1 MKAVIMA
8 GGRGTRLR
16 PLTCHVPKP
25 VVPIM
30 NKPVME
36 YSIEWLKQYG
46 ITHIAV
52 TVEYLSDEIIEY
64 FGDGQRFGVHLHYFE
79 EATPLGTAGSVK
91 HAQSFL
97 DDTFVVISA
106 DTLTTIDLQQA
117 IDFHFSKQSLV
128 TVLMHHEATPLSYG
142 GIVTD
147 RHGKIIH
154 FVEKPKWNEVCTDL
168 VNTGIYICHP
178 TIFDYMPQHP
188 PYDFSQ
194 HLFPYLVQHEYPIY
208 GWQADGYWSDIGVIE
223 QYHQTH
229 IDLLNERFVP
239 SHYKEIAPA
248 IWVGKGVKI
257 AQGVK
262 LEGPIMIG
270 DDVRIDD
277 YATVGP
283 YTVIGPRS
291 VISKH
296 ASLKRSIVWPDVYVD
311 QHSELRGAIVAND
324 VYIGKKNEIFDYA
337 VIGAKCKLENK
348 VKVQHGVKIWPN
360 KTIAEK
366 TKVKHSIVWG
376 EQHTKTLFSEQGI
389 KMRAYIDAHPLFIT
403 RLASAYS
410 SLYEKDSR
418 ILIGFDGHP
427 FSRAMGM
434 LFAEC
439 LHMYG
444 MHTNIYKGGY
454 LPAFRYIVPH
464 KQYHGGVFIT
474 MNEHDE
480 AIVDIYDGYG
490 YPIDRAMERAI
501 EQQMK
506 HEHACYVSLT
516 QIGEAMKQKEKDEL
530 YVRALRQWIPFSSS
544 EQWKVVVCSSP
555 LLREIIEHTLQS
567 FAIQVV
573 WTDHQDDEHIR
584 KQIKREH
591 AHFGIVFDRS
601 GERFR
606 IFDGQGT
613 ALTNEEVISL
623 HVLVSLLFSETKK
636 VAVPS
641 WAPSMLHTLA
651 ERLYGDIVYVKD
663 ARRDFLFAHH
673 HEPFHFYFDG
683 LYACVQLFHLLA
695 IERCSLRAVVSSIP
709 TIHLSCRD
717 VYCPWHERAAV
728 MRKLLEECYDKHV
741 DFTDGI
747 KVYHEDGA
755 WTLIL
760 PKVDEPTLTIYSQAT
775 NAQKAKEYTKYY
787 IKKIRQYQNV

>member
-1 MKAVIMA
+1 MA

-25 VVPIM
+25 IVPLM

-46 ITHIAV
+46 ITNIAV
-52 TVEYLSDEIIEY
+52 TVQYLSDEIMEY
-64 FGDGQRFGVHLHYFE
+64 FGDGRRFGVHLHYFE
-79 EATPLGTAGSVK
+79 ETTPLGTAGSVK

-106 DTLTTIDLQQA
+106 DTLTTIHLQQA
-117 IDFHFSKQSLV
+117 IDFHFSKQALV

-142 GIVTD
+142 GMVTD
-147 RHGKIIH
+147 QHGKIIH
-154 FVEKPKWNEVCTDL
+154 FVEKPKWNEVCSDF

-178 TIFDYMPQHP
+178 AIFDYMPKHP

-194 HLFPYLVQHEYPIY
+194 HIFPYLIQHGHPIY

-229 IDLLNERFVP
+229 IDLLNQRFVP

-248 IWVGKGVKI
+248 VWVGKGVKI

-270 DDVRIDD
+270 DDARIDEH
-277 YATVGP
+277 ATVGP

-291 VISKH
+291 VIRKH
-296 ASLKRSIVWPDVYVD
+296 ASLKRSIVWKDVYID
-311 QHSELRGAIVAND
+311 QYSELRGAIVAND

-337 VIGAKCKLENK
+337 VIGTKCKLENK
-348 VKVQHGVKIWPN
+348 VKVQHAAKIWPN
-360 KTIAEK
+360 KTITEK
-366 TKVKHSIVWG
+366 TKVKDSVVWG
-376 EQHTKTLFSEQGI
+376 EQHAKALFSEQGM
-389 KMRAYIDAHPLFIT
+389 KMHAYIDAHPLFIT
-403 RLASAYS
+403 KLASAYS
-410 SLYEKDSR
+410 SLYEKESR
-418 ILIGFDGHP
+418 ILIGFDDHP
-427 FSRAMGM
+427 FSKAMGM
-434 LFAEC
+434 MFAQC

-444 MHTNIYKGGY
+444 MHTNIYEGGY
-454 LPAFRYIVPH
+454 LPAFRYIIPH
-464 KQYHGGVFIT
+464 KQYHGGVFIK
-474 MNEHDE
+474 MLEHDE
-480 AIVDIYDGYG
+480 VIIDIHDEYG
-490 YPIDRAMERAI
+490 YPIERETERAI

-506 HEHACYVSLT
+506 HEHACYMPMT
-516 QIGEAMKQKEKDEL
+516 QIGQPMEQKESDEW
-530 YVRALRQWIPFSSS
+530 YVGALLQLIPPSLLGR
-544 EQWKVVVCSSP
+544 WKVVVCSSP
-555 LLREIIEHTLQS
+555 LLREIIERTLRS
-567 FAIQVV
+567 FAIQVI
-573 WTDHQDDEHIR
+573 WTENRDDEHIR
-584 KQIKREH
+584 EQIKHEQ
-591 AHFGIVFDRS
+591 AQFAIVLDHS

-613 ALTNEEVISL
+613 VLTNEEVISL
-623 HVLVSLLFSETKK
+623 YVLVSLLFSEKKK
-636 VAVPS
+636 VAVPT
-641 WAPSMLHTLA
+641 WAPSVLHTLA
-651 ERLYGDIVYVKD
+651 ERLHGDIVYVKD
-663 ARRDFLFAHH
+663 TRREFLFAHH
-673 HEPFHFYFDG
+673 HESFHFYFDG
-683 LYACVQLFHLLA
+683 LYACVQLLHLLS
-695 IERCSLRAVVSSIP
+695 IERCSLRTIVSSIP

-728 MRKLLEECYDKHV
+728 MRKLLEESYDKHV
-741 DFTDGI
+741 DFTDGM